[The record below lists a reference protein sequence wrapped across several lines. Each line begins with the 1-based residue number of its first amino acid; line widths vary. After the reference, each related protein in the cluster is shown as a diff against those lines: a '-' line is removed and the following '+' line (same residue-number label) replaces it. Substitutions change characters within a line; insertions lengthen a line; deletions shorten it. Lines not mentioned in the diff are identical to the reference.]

1 MTAIR
6 CRRAKLPVLSEDR
19 DWMWDGG
26 GRAMVVRVMVVSCD
40 GIGYVGRG
48 GRLKGGGLV
57 AHRCRL
63 EAYSREED
71 ECGLWVK
78 VVRRWG

>member
-1 MTAIR
+1 MTVIR
-6 CRRAKLPVLSEDR
+6 RRQTELPVLSEDR
-19 DWMWDGG
+19 DWMRDGG

-40 GIGYVGRG
+40 GIGRG

-63 EAYSREED
+63 EA
-71 ECGLWVK
+71 
-78 VVRRWG
+78 